1 MEYAFSPFQNNL
13 RHWEGWWK
21 WYTAY
26 IFFSIFLAEHWM
38 YVLKDFSSTVIPFH
52 PFFNVHFFKNIFFS
66 YFRFQLYLKMSV
78 KKFILTTIWQRICSV
93 LVTRKVE
100 LTRVVET
107 LGDLCY
113 VNPKGVVG
121 PFGVSLVLAKA
132 VVKKAIMAF
141 MPKCRTTSAGFEV
154 PYQSSETTPQ
164 KMPQLTCIL
173 SIPVIIHFFLK
184 KDNYFQILFI
194 QQPKSK

>member
-1 MEYAFSPFQNNL
+1 M
-13 RHWEGWWK
+13 
-21 WYTAY
+21 
-26 IFFSIFLAEHWM
+26 
-38 YVLKDFSSTVIPFH
+38 
-52 PFFNVHFFKNIFFS
+52 
-66 YFRFQLYLKMSV
+66 
-78 KKFILTTIWQRICSV
+78 
-93 LVTRKVE
+93 LVTRKAE

-107 LGDLCY
+107 LEGLCY

-121 PFGVSLVLAKA
+121 LFGVSLVLEKA
-132 VVKKAIMAF
+132 VAKKAIMAF

-164 KMPQLTCIL
+164 KIPQLTCIL

-194 QQPKSK
+194 MILSNKLSQNKLFFNVAMNGVFISLLSLLSILAFKAFGLEF

>member
-1 MEYAFSPFQNNL
+1 MECSEKRCYYQGYWSLFSPLFGSWKLHNSYTHGFSLWMALHAPFQ
-13 RHWEGWWK
+13 K
-21 WYTAY
+21 Y
-26 IFFSIFLAEHWM
+26 IFSKTFI
-38 YVLKDFSSTVIPFH
+38 
-52 PFFNVHFFKNIFFS
+52 FS

-93 LVTRKVE
+93 LVTRKAE

-121 PFGVSLVLAKA
+121 LFGVSLVLAKA

-154 PYQSSETTPQ
+154 HTISVEWNNASKNATINLYSVNSCDHT
-164 KMPQLTCIL
+164 
-173 SIPVIIHFFLK
+173 FFLK

-194 QQPKSK
+194 QQAKSK

>member
-1 MEYAFSPFQNNL
+1 M
-13 RHWEGWWK
+13 
-21 WYTAY
+21 
-26 IFFSIFLAEHWM
+26 
-38 YVLKDFSSTVIPFH
+38 
-52 PFFNVHFFKNIFFS
+52 
-66 YFRFQLYLKMSV
+66 
-78 KKFILTTIWQRICSV
+78 
-93 LVTRKVE
+93 LVTRKAE

-107 LGDLCY
+107 LEGLCY

-121 PFGVSLVLAKA
+121 PFGVSLVSAKA

-154 PYQSSETTPQ
+154 PYQSSKTTPQ

-173 SIPVIIHFFLK
+173 SIPVIIHFLK

-194 QQPKSK
+194 MNLSNKLSQNKLFF